1 MTRLSQFG
9 VELIKKFE
17 GLSLRTYVDAVGV
30 LTIGYGHTGSDVT
43 EGKKITEEEAEN
55 LLLKDVASFES
66 AVNTFTNVRLNQ
78 NEYDALVS
86 FSYNVGST
94 AYKNS
99 TLLRKLNNGCDRVE
113 VAEEFPRWVKGA
125 NGEDIPG
132 LVRRRAEE
140 KKLFLSKPSKHPM
153 LGQSI
158 LAKQNTWLKT
168 RPAQSSS
175 LLPEEKLYVPKNA
188 AWEWDKITMTAG
200 NSHYEVKL
208 SQQPDKVWYFYAPH
222 WKIIND
228 TPEGTVTRKQSEEI
242 KLNVP
247 YYSQLDNYR
256 DANRTCF
263 SSSCAMLLSAIKEDV
278 ISNDDDYIETVF
290 EIGDT
295 TEAWVQLRALERYG
309 VKADFR
315 QDGCWED
322 VEELL
327 CKGVP
332 VPMGILHLGDVSNPV
347 GGGHWIVAVGLSSDR
362 KKILVHDHFGDLDL
376 VSGRYI
382 SKNGKYLW
390 YSKEN
395 LGPRWMVETGYPS
408 GWYIK
413 AET

>member
-86 FSYNVGST
+86 FSYNVGPT

-200 NSHYEVKL
+200 NSHYEVRL
-208 SQQPDKVWYFYAPH
+208 SQQPDKIWYFYAPH

-263 SSSCAMLLSAIKEDV
+263 SSSCAMLLSAIKDDV

-322 VEELL
+322 VEIYFPED
-327 CKGVP
+327 KKKFIV
-332 VPMGILHLGDVSNPV
+332 ILYN
-347 GGGHWIVAVGLSSDR
+347 IGL
-362 KKILVHDHFGDLDL
+362 
-376 VSGRYI
+376 
-382 SKNGKYLW
+382 N
-390 YSKEN
+390 
-395 LGPRWMVETGYPS
+395 
-408 GWYIK
+408 
-413 AET
+413 